1 MFEPEILKIVPPLTA
16 IILAIITRKVYSS
29 LLIGILLGG
38 IIIKKD
44 FIYGTLYVTE
54 IIPDVFSNAGNTK
67 VILFTLLIGVLIILM
82 QKSGGTSAF
91 INLLEE
97 KLLKENSINS
107 KKNKIL
113 LNLSAAILGSLI
125 FIETNVSLLTC
136 GTTFRPA
143 FDKFKISRDRL
154 AYIADTSSSPICI
167 LLPFNAWG
175 AFVLGLIALEG
186 FSNSFEVFLKSI
198 PLNFYPIFAL
208 LLMYLLIITNRDFG
222 AMKKSMH
229 TAGQESYEKNKGPN
243 SGKEKLQ
250 NFFIPIFMLIGS
262 MPIFLVLSGHDN
274 LSDIFGQP
282 VAVIIFEGIKN
293 GSGSTAV
300 LQSVIIALMASFVL
314 IIRDKTITRK
324 AIGKILLKGTSDMLP
339 MAFIMVL
346 AFAIGDV
353 SRELGTGIYLS
364 GIVVGKIPE
373 FLLPLIVFLIS
384 ALISFST
391 GTSWGTFGI
400 MIPIIFPVAQSLGLD
415 ISLILAAVLGGGVFG
430 DHASPISD
438 TTIIASMASGTD
450 HISHVRTQ
458 LPYALTAAFLS
469 GVCFIIAGFL
479 IN

>member
-44 FIYGTLYVTE
+44 FIYGALYVTE
-54 IIPDVFSNAGNTK
+54 IIPNVFSNAGNTK

-91 INLLEE
+91 IHLLEK
-97 KLLKENSINS
+97 KLLQESSIYS

-143 FDKFKISRDRL
+143 FDKLKISRDRL

-222 AMKKSMH
+222 AMKKSIH
-229 TAGQESYEKNKGPN
+229 SVEEGIYEENKEIR
-243 SGKEKLQ
+243 SGNEKLQ
-250 NFFIPIFMLIGS
+250 HFFIPIFLLIGS
-262 MPIFLVLSGHDN
+262 MPVFLIISGHAS
-274 LSDIFGQP
+274 LSNIFSQP
-282 VAVIIFEGIKN
+282 AATTIFEGIKN

-300 LQSVIIALMASFVL
+300 LQSVILALMASFVL
-314 IIRDKTITRK
+314 NMRNKKITRK
-324 AIGKILLKGTSDMLP
+324 SMGKIILKGSSDMLP

-353 SRELGTGIYLS
+353 SRELGTGNYLS
-364 GIVVGKIPE
+364 EIVVGNIPV

-458 LPYALTAAFLS
+458 LPYALTAALLS
-469 GVCFIIAGFL
+469 ALSFIIAGL
-479 IN
+479 LLN

>member
-1 MFEPEILKIVPPLTA
+1 MFEPEILKLVPPLTA

-44 FIYGTLYVTE
+44 FLYGTLYVTE
-54 IIPDVFSNAGNTK
+54 IISGVFSSSGNTK
-67 VILFTLLIGVLIILM
+67 VILFTLLIGVLIIQM
-82 QKSGGTSAF
+82 QKSGGTAAF
-91 INLLEE
+91 INLLER
-97 KLLKENSINS
+97 KLFKDSSADS

-113 LNLSAAILGSLI
+113 LNLSAAILGSVI

-167 LLPFNAWG
+167 LVPFNAWG

-186 FSNSFEVFLKSI
+186 FSNPFEIFLKSI

-208 LLMYLLIITNRDFG
+208 LLMYLLIITNKDFG
-222 AMKKSMH
+222 TMKKSKH
-229 TAGQESYEKNKGPN
+229 TEEHETNEGNKDPN
-243 SGKEKLQ
+243 SSKGKLR
-250 NFFIPIFMLIGS
+250 NFFIPIFALMGS
-262 MPIFLVLSGHDN
+262 MPIFLILSGHDSLLN
-274 LSDIFGQP
+274 IFGKT
-282 VAVIIFEGIKN
+282 AAEIIFEGIKN

-300 LQSVIIALMASFVL
+300 LHSVIIALLTAFL
-314 IIRDKTITRK
+314 LHNRDRTIKKKATGRII
-324 AIGKILLKGTSDMLP
+324 LKGISDMLP
-339 MAFIMVL
+339 MAFIMLL

-353 SRELGTGIYLS
+353 SRELGTGTYLS

-373 FLLPLIVFLIS
+373 FLFPLIVFLIS

-415 ISLILAAVLGGGVFG
+415 FSLVLAAVLGGGVFG

-458 LPYALTAAFLS
+458 LPYALTAALLS
-469 GVCFIIAGFL
+469 AVSFTIAGFL
-479 IN
+479 F